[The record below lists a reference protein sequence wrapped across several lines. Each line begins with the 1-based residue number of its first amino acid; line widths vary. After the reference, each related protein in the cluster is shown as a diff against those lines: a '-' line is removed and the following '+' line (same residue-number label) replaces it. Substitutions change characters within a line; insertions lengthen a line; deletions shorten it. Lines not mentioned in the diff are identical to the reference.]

1 MKTTLPLIRLLTNRC
16 YRPALMVLALAAL
29 LASPPARAA
38 LYLTEP
44 FNYPAGALGVS
55 PANGTW
61 DTTAKSAINV
71 TATNLTGPAGF
82 PAASGNDITIGNSG
96 HDQQNFSTFTSS
108 GTIVSGTVYACFLL
122 KVTSTGSMRSS
133 DTVTSPNYNDGF
145 TLALQNA
152 ASSASPFCSIRMI
165 NSSGCKIGLAKNGGT
180 GTYRTAAISVNT
192 NYMVVVKYDFSTTP
206 NTASFWILSTYQSTE
221 AGAAA
226 DVIINTGTDLAPGEA
241 GLGKCYLSDAA
252 GGTFQ
257 VDELRI
263 GSTWQDV
270 TGGAPAGSAAKLAFT
285 TQPANAAPGATISA
299 VVVQAQ
305 DAGGQAAATNN
316 VPITLTLTGGSG
328 TLGGTLTQ
336 NTDATG
342 KATFS
347 NLSIDLAGAGK
358 QLTAAAS
365 GIGAGLTNAV
375 SSTFSIVAPAV
386 ATKLAFTTQPV
397 DAAVNA
403 AMANVVVQIQD
414 ASSVNVASNNVPI
427 TLTLTAG
434 TGILGGTTTVN
445 SDATGKATF
454 STLTVDTA
462 GTGKQLTAA
471 ASGIGAGLTSA
482 ASTTFVITNA
492 GGGGVGSPGL
502 NIAQTRMLPTGY
514 EVAGTNGT
522 PTIFAQIVGSPSLSL
537 PQSNWLLVAYGN
549 LDGSGN
555 ITFTNPVSPALPLAY
570 YRLRTGNT
578 VTKLEPPS
586 ILLPPQSQIVSPGAT
601 ATFTVGA
608 AGPLLQ
614 YLWFF
619 NNAPIKNATNSSLV
633 IPNAQAINIGNYQVI
648 VANPGGSATSPNATL
663 GVANV
668 GPTITAH
675 PVDQSVS
682 AGGTAPF
689 TVSATGTIPL
699 TYTWYFNTNTPVPG
713 GTNATLLMT
722 SVTTNNAGKYA
733 CTVANGYGSAGSSN
747 ANLSIS
753 PVPTGTPNT
762 NVLGW
767 AAYTGVTGG
776 ALDGATASITCS
788 NYVSFSNAVRQLTP
802 LTIYVQGTI
811 TNSENYCYIYG
822 PNKSIIGL
830 GTNAAFIGDLRVNAT
845 NVIIRNLYFTGTVP
859 NSDLITID
867 GGSKGTGKYV
877 WVDHCT
883 FYDAV
888 DGAVDITKGAD
899 YVTVSWCKFTYAYAP
914 PGTTSHE
921 YVNLIGSSDSD
932 TNVNF
937 HVTFHHNW
945 WSDGCRERMPS
956 VRAGHVHVFNNYY
969 DCIHNNYCVR
979 TRLHAELL
987 VENNYFL
994 NVQNPWE
1001 RFTSSEPGA
1010 PGLLK
1015 ATGNI
1020 TNNCTWS
1027 STWVAGVTLIPG
1039 TDTLGS
1045 DLNPP
1050 LYTYPLD
1057 PAADVPYYIQ
1067 TYCGSGKYPFGP

>member
-1 MKTTLPLIRLLTNRC
+1 MKAHTPLPPSSSLKIFRRIGGGVLV
-16 YRPALMVLALAAL
+16 ALSLVIGQFASHAAL
-29 LASPPARAA
+29 LIDD
-38 LYLTEP
+38 P
-44 FNYPAGALGVS
+44 FNYTVGNLNGQ
-55 PANGTW
+55 GTW
-61 DTTAKSAINV
+61 S
-71 TATNLTGPAGF
+71 
-82 PAASGNDITIGNSG
+82 
-96 HDQQNFSTFTSS
+96 SS
-108 GTIVSGTVYACFLL
+108 GSVPDIQVAA
-122 KVTSTGSMRSS
+122 GSLS
-133 DTVTSPNYNDGF
+133 VAG
-145 TLALQNA
+145 LA
-152 ASSASPFCSIRMI
+152 ASSANKINYSGTGRNSYKTFSGPADGTIYFSFILRPTTAI
-165 NSSGCKIGLAKNGGT
+165 TAASLIASLNSSSTTKRECIHLGADGRLGLSHNAGTVTYGGSALT
-180 GTYRTAAISVNT
+180 VGTDYLVVGSLEIVSGSANDIYRLWINPVAATFGSNAPPTQDVQ
-192 NYMVVVKYDFSTTP
+192 MVSGGDTTFSTARFYFQRD
-206 NTASFWILSTYQSTE
+206 ASN
-221 AGAAA
+221 AG
-226 DVIINTGTDLAPGEA
+226 V
-241 GLGKCYLSDAA
+241 DA
-252 GGTFQ
+252 
-257 VDELRI
+257 DELRV
-263 GSTWQDV
+263 GVSWAEV
-270 TGGAPAGSAAKLAFT
+270 TPSGGPLVGAKLGFT
-285 TQPANAAPGATISA
+285 TQPAGAAPGATMSP
-299 VVVQAQ
+299 VVVQVQ
-305 DAGGQAAATNN
+305 TAGGAS
-316 VPITLTLTGGSG
+316 VPSNGVPVTLTLSAGSG
-328 TLGGTLTQ
+328 TLSGTLTQ
-336 NTDATG
+336 NTDGTG

-347 NLSIDLAGAGK
+347 NLSIDTAGTGK
-358 QLTAAAS
+358 QLTATAS
-365 GIGAGLTNAV
+365 GIGTGLTNAV
-375 SSTFSIVAPAV
+375 SGTFTIAEPAV
-386 ATKLAFTTQPV
+386 ATKLAFTTQPA
-397 DAAVNA
+397 DALVSA
-403 AMANVVVQIQD
+403 AMSSVVVQIQD

-427 TLTLTAG
+427 TLTLTTG

-454 STLTVDTA
+454 STLTVDAA
-462 GTGKQLTAA
+462 GTGKQFTAA

-482 ASTTFVITNA
+482 VSGTFAITNTP

-502 NIAQTRMLPTGY
+502 NVSQSRMLPLGY
-514 EVAGTNGT
+514 EVSGTNGT
-522 PTIFAQIVGSPSLSL
+522 PSIFAQIVGSPSLTL

-555 ITFTNPVSPALPLAY
+555 ITFTNPISPALPLAF

-586 ILLPPQSQIVSPGAT
+586 IPTASAPQSQIVSPGAT
-601 ATFTVGA
+601 ATFTVSA
-608 AGPLLQ
+608 TGPLLQ

-619 NNAPIKNATNSSLV
+619 NNVPIKNATNSSLV
-633 IPNAQAINIGNYQVI
+633 IPNAQAGNVGNYQVI
-648 VANPGGSATSPNATL
+648 VANPGGSATSPIATL
-663 GVANV
+663 GVGNI
-668 GPTITAH
+668 GPTITSH

-689 TVSATGTIPL
+689 TVAATGTIPL
-699 TYTWYFNTNTPVPG
+699 TYQWYFNTNTLVTG
-713 GTNATLLMT
+713 GTNATLLLA
-722 SVTTNNAGKYA
+722 SVTTNNAGKYS
-733 CTVANGYGSAGSSN
+733 CTVANGFGSAGSSN

-776 ALDGATASITCS
+776 ALGGATASITCS
-788 NYVSFSNAVRQLTP
+788 NYISFSNAVRQLTP
-802 LTIYVQGTI
+802 LTVYVQGTI
-811 TNSENYCYIYG
+811 TNEENYCYIYG

-845 NVIIRNLYFTGTVP
+845 NVIIRNLYFTGTLP

-921 YVNLIGSSDSD
+921 YVNLIGSSDTD
-932 TNVNF
+932 NPGGVQY

-956 VRAGHVHVFNNYY
+956 VRFGHVHVFNNYY

-979 TRLHAELL
+979 TRLFAEVL

-1001 RFTSSEPGA
+1001 RFTTSAGGD

-1015 ATGNI
+1015 ASGNV

-1027 STWVAGVTLIPG
+1027 STWVSGVTLIPG

-1050 LYTYPLD
+1050 PYTQAPFNYPALD